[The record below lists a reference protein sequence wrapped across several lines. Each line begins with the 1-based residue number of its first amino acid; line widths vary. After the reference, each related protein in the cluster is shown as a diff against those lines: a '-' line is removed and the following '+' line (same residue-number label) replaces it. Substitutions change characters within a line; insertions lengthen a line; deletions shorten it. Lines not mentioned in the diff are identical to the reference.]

1 MRIGMMADIYKTTV
15 SGVTNSITLSKQ
27 WLEKAG
33 HEVYVFTFGDNE
45 VIDHEKNIIR
55 TEGIPLVDT
64 GFYFNLRYNRHA
76 RQLLYTMDIAHIHHP
91 FVSGSLAMRYCV
103 PRNIPVV
110 YTNHSRYD
118 LYVQAYVPVFPGQIS
133 DAALKAYLSPFFRAC
148 DLVTVPV
155 PSMKQVL
162 QQLYGLVTPVEVIPN
177 GLDLAPFRSINQPVE
192 RSVFGFSN
200 EHVIYTYLGRLA
212 PEKNLSM
219 LLRAFYGVAM
229 TYGHVRLLL
238 VGDGPDREN
247 LEAQVKHMN
256 LSSKVCFTGMV
267 EYKYVPDYL
276 ASSDI
281 FVTPSRTETFGLSTV
296 EAMATG
302 LPVIGLDAPGTTDIV
317 EDGITGLI
325 SPDDVAAL
333 TGKLILL
340 ATNHELRQKLG
351 QQAVNASKK
360 YDIQTTTGTLLEH
373 YQRLIESSDNRRRG
387 VRQKVTRL
395 LDRIR

>member
-27 WLEKAG
+27 WLEKTG
-33 HEVYVFTFGDNE
+33 HEVYVFTFGDDE

-103 PRNIPVV
+103 PRNIPIV

-162 QQLYGLVTPVEVIPN
+162 QQLYGLVSPVEVIPN
-177 GLDLAPFRSINQPVE
+177 GLDLAPFRSIRQPVE

-200 EHVIYTYLGRLA
+200 DHVIYTYLGRLA

-229 TYGHVRLLL
+229 TYDHVRLLL

-256 LSSKVCFTGMV
+256 LNSKVRFAGMV

-317 EDGITGLI
+317 EDGISGLI

-340 ATNHELRQKLG
+340 ATNHELRKKLG
-351 QQAVNASKK
+351 QQAVDASKK

-373 YQRLIESSDNRRRG
+373 YQRLIETADIRRRG